1 MENKALK
8 KISKFIVEKRGLIFL
23 LLIPLLLFCIASIDK
38 VRVNEDITALLPPD
52 TVTRKGLEIMEQE
65 FTTFGTANVMVS
77 NISYERAEEL
87 KDTLQEIDGVSS
99 VAFDDTGEH
108 YASSAAL
115 FSITFSGDALDEKSI
130 SSLEQVK
137 EKLNGFDVRVSSTVG
152 QDYAAQL
159 AGEMGWILLLA
170 IIVIIGVLLFTSKSY
185 FEVVILLIV
194 FGVAA
199 ILNMGTNYWFGEI
212 SSITNS
218 VAVILQL
225 ALAIDYAI
233 IFCHRFQD
241 EYDKQGRVKSALI
254 DSLAYSIVEI
264 SSSSLTTI
272 SGLIALTLMQFRL
285 GYDLGMVLTKGILCS
300 LLTVFLVMPGLIMM
314 FHKALL
320 KTRHKSL
327 VPNITRWGRML
338 SGRKPV
344 FLLIFAVLIPAF
356 VFCSA
361 KCDYAFSPAAT
372 DRVRYSAQDRVDQKI
387 HSTFEETNTVAV
399 LVPKGD
405 YAKEKALL
413 ENIEKLPE
421 IKSATGLANVE
432 IEEGKVLTDPYTAR
446 AFSELIGTDVET
458 AKLLYALYGYEHQ
471 SYQPILG
478 DTDTY
483 AIPLVDGME
492 FLFESIDKGMVTLDD
507 EQMEQIGD
515 LRQTLEDALL
525 QLRGENYVRMVLN
538 ATVPVEG
545 EESTALIAKL
555 NDLAS
560 EQYGDEALVIGD
572 ITSSM
577 DLESS
582 FTNDNKLVSLL
593 TILFVFLVLM
603 FTFRSFGASL
613 LLILVIEGSIQINF
627 AFPFLTGQNI
637 SFITYLIVSA
647 IQMGATIDYAIVL
660 YNRFQTHKQLY
671 EPRKAMELAVNDS
684 FATILTSGSI
694 MTAAGFI
701 IAAMTTDVYVGSIG
715 LALGRGTLI
724 SIILVLTVLPQV
736 LLVGNKLTEKTVVD
750 FNKLL
755 GGGTDEE

>member
-115 FSITFSGDALDEKSI
+115 FSITFSGDELDEKSI
-130 SSLEQVK
+130 SALEQVK
-137 EKLNGFDVRVSSTVG
+137 EELSEFDVRVSSNVG

>member
-115 FSITFSGDALDEKSI
+115 FTITFSGDALDEKSI
-130 SSLEQVK
+130 SALEQVK
-137 EKLNGFDVRVSSTVG
+137 EKLDGFDVRVSSTVG

-405 YAKEKALL
+405 YTKEKALL

-736 LLVGNKLTEKTVVD
+736 LLVGNKFTEKTVVD

-755 GGGTDEE
+755 GGGKDDE

>member
-115 FSITFSGDALDEKSI
+115 FSITFSGDDLDEKSI
-130 SSLEQVK
+130 SALEQVK
-137 EKLNGFDVRVSSTVG
+137 EELSEFDVRVSSNVG